1 MQDIIEDYLDE
12 KYKLLTKKVEY
23 LDFRKYKIQIA
34 IRVYDV
40 PIEFEILYVW
50 DTHYTNYTNLET
62 IRERIEKELCR
73 RL

>member
-1 MQDIIEDYLDE
+1 MQEIIEEYLKE
-12 KYKLLTKKVEY
+12 KYEFLTTKVEHI
-23 LDFRKYKIQIA
+23 DIRKYKILVA

-40 PIEFEILYVW
+40 PIEFEIIYVW

-62 IRERIEKELCR
+62 IRERIEKELCK